1 MKRYRQRCGYG
12 RQRGAT
18 AVEFAI
24 VFPVFFVICYAII
37 SFGMIFAIQQSLTFA
52 AGEGARAGLNYA
64 TDLTARMNNAQT
76 TAMYF
81 LGWLNVGTQ
90 QVAVSAP
97 QCSYDTAPKT
107 SPSLYCLSVTV
118 NYTPV
123 GWVATIPFMGTI
135 LTQPLT
141 GAAVVQIPQSIL

>member
-1 MKRYRQRCGYG
+1 VKRYGQRFGHR

-24 VFPVFFVICYAII
+24 VFPVFFVICYAIV

-64 TDLTARMNNAQT
+64 ANLTARMSNAQT
-76 TAMYF
+76 TAMNF

-90 QVAVSAP
+90 QVTVVAP

-123 GWVATIPFMGTI
+123 GWVTTMPFMGTI

-141 GAAVVQIPQSIL
+141 GTAVVQIPQSIL